1 MKASSLIAVIF
12 FLACSVT
19 LAERTEASRVIIK
32 TRLATEYS
40 SQSQTVI
47 FTLEPGVEKLFGAR
61 YPMLRVLVL
70 PLEADQV
77 PLQISL
83 VAESGQTLSSTF
95 VYFTPEN
102 GAEFSLN
109 AEGIDAHGNISSTSI
124 AKSE

>member
-1 MKASSLIAVIF
+1 MKASSLVAVIF

-19 LAERTEASRVIIK
+19 LAERTEASRVIIE

-70 PLEADQV
+70 PLEAGQV

-83 VAESGQTLSSTF
+83 VAESGEILSSTT
-95 VYFTPEN
+95 VYYTPEY
-102 GAEFSLN
+102 GAEFSLD
-109 AEGIDAHGNISSTSI
+109 AEGIDAHGNISSFSK
-124 AKSE
+124 ANPE